1 MSTQQRVAFLR
12 GCAVVLYPLR
22 KNTVSGTT
30 KLRAGLDRARFR
42 GVFEEFAPRL
52 RTYYLRQGM
61 SPAHADELIQEVM
74 LVVWH
79 KSEGF
84 DPEQGT
90 LGTWIF
96 TIARNRMIDSIRRQ
110 HRPKPDPDDP
120 CWVEDKLD
128 QASSPE
134 AATLR
139 RRRAESLAAALRELS
154 QEQRAI
160 LELLY
165 FEGKSMSEVADAQG
179 IPLGTLKS
187 RVRRAMQMLRER
199 LPRGS
204 EA

>member
-1 MSTQQRVAFLR
+1 M
-12 GCAVVLYPLR
+12 
-22 KNTVSGTT
+22 SGTT
-30 KLRAGLDRARFR
+30 PLRAGLDRTRFR
-42 GVFEEFAPRL
+42 SVFEEYGPRL
-52 RTYYLRQGM
+52 RTYYLRQGV
-61 SPAHADELIQEVM
+61 SPAQADELIQEVM
-74 LVVWH
+74 LVVWN
-79 KSEGF
+79 KSDGF

-128 QASSPE
+128 QTASPE
-134 AATLR
+134 SAAHR

-154 QEQRAI
+154 QDQRAI